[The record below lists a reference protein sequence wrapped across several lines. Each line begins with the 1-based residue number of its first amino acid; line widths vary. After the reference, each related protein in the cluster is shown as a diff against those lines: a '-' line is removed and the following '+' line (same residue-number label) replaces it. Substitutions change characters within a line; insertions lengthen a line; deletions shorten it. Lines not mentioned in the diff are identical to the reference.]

1 MPSEL
6 PATPKLTAK
15 DAKHLLANLNK
26 FSVSEQT
33 NILRIVTE
41 LSSRKYSDECR
52 HSLLTFSKAM
62 MPEYMVGTHHKQ
74 LANLLEDMAY
84 GRKDRVTVS
93 IAPRFGKSQLT
104 SIFFPAWFIGN
115 FPDKKIMMVSHT
127 SDLAVDFGR
136 KVRNLVASPEYSKIF
151 PDVTLAADSKSAG
164 RWSTN
169 LGGEYFAVGIGG
181 AIAGRGAHLL
191 VVDDPH
197 NEQDILSGNFDVFER
212 AYDWYAYGAR
222 TRLMPGGSVAV
233 VACMV
238 GTTKVLMGD
247 GSEKRLDALNIGDEI
262 ATYDNGSVATSV
274 VRNWQ
279 CSGSDNVW
287 EIRTTCGIIVT
298 ANKRH
303 PFLVERN
310 GELTWVRLK
319 NLKPKDAL
327 VSLKGVNA
335 ERDLNLPRGTAHRVY
350 QCKRITGNILMHL
363 IDRLGIMGNTK
374 EPALNVVS
382 MGATPPR
389 TQQTCARNTVT
400 VTTGLLGTSVSRL
413 KASVTEGLN
422 TAMAL
427 TKQVLTRYLPIRT
440 ESALY
445 ANGHQRTRTLGFTKK
460 DSFALTTATT
470 PGLLEDF
477 YVTTATLPLGTGKHP
492 GYCLNPLITY
502 DVSRATIREIVPCG
516 RELVYDIQVDR
527 TENFI
532 ADGVVSHNT
541 RWAENDLI
549 GKLHEDM
556 VRNPESD
563 QWDVV
568 EFPALLE
575 KVDAAGSLPENER
588 VVSLWPEQWDVK
600 SLLRTK
606 ASMPS
611 FQWSAQYMQEPT
623 AAESAIIKREWWQE
637 YIAADPPV
645 CEYIIMS
652 LDAAAEKNN
661 RADFTALTTWGVFY
675 RNDENGEKQAAIIL
689 LNSIKQRL
697 EFPELKALAYAEYKE
712 WEPDWFV
719 VEKKSAGTAL
729 YQELRRSGLPVQEI
743 TPTRASGDK
752 VARLNAVS
760 DIFASGMVWYPV
772 NRRWAEEV
780 VDEVCGFPAMPHD
793 DLVDST
799 VYALMRFRTG
809 GFISLPSDR
818 DMDEDDYWQPPR
830 AAYY

>member
-15 DAKHLLANLNK
+15 DAKHLLANLSK

-74 LANLLEDMAY
+74 LAALLEDMAY

-197 NEQDILSGNFDVFER
+197 NEQDILSGNFDVFEK

-233 VACMV
+233 VA
-238 GTTKVLMGD
+238 
-247 GSEKRLDALNIGDEI
+247 
-262 ATYDNGSVATSV
+262 
-274 VRNWQ
+274 
-279 CSGSDNVW
+279 
-287 EIRTTCGIIVT
+287 
-298 ANKRH
+298 
-303 PFLVERN
+303 
-310 GELTWVRLK
+310 
-319 NLKPKDAL
+319 
-327 VSLKGVNA
+327 
-335 ERDLNLPRGTAHRVY
+335 
-350 QCKRITGNILMHL
+350 
-363 IDRLGIMGNTK
+363 
-374 EPALNVVS
+374 
-382 MGATPPR
+382 
-389 TQQTCARNTVT
+389 
-400 VTTGLLGTSVSRL
+400 
-413 KASVTEGLN
+413 
-422 TAMAL
+422 
-427 TKQVLTRYLPIRT
+427 
-440 ESALY
+440 
-445 ANGHQRTRTLGFTKK
+445 
-460 DSFALTTATT
+460 
-470 PGLLEDF
+470 
-477 YVTTATLPLGTGKHP
+477 
-492 GYCLNPLITY
+492 
-502 DVSRATIREIVPCG
+502 
-516 RELVYDIQVDR
+516 
-527 TENFI
+527 
-532 ADGVVSHNT
+532 T